1 MEDVAL
7 LLVEDN
13 EADARLC
20 REHLVDAPFDP
31 DVEHVTDV
39 AGAREQLQDGVFD
52 AIVLDLN
59 LPDSTG
65 IDTVEAIQSAAP
77 HLPIVVLT
85 GLEDEDLAAEALN
98 IGAQDYVVKDHL
110 ETTLARAIRY
120 AIERH
125 HAQTRLAKVQQEL
138 DTRDKLATLGAFL
151 TGFHGELREATEE
164 VTHTLYR
171 LRELVE
177 SGGDDTDGEAEELV
191 AEAMEEM
198 DRLDA
203 VTRNLRETYK
213 AQETVEA
220 VPLDAVVLEAVN
232 LFRATMPEGIEV
244 ELDLA
249 ETPPMELV
257 RGQLVQAVT
266 HLLRNAAE
274 AMPEGGTV
282 RVGVAG
288 TDDGWEVLVVDEG
301 DGIPQG
307 IRDRVYDPFV
317 TTKEDGDGLGL
328 AVADRIV
335 KAHDGE
341 LTLETGQ
348 GEGTRARLGLPS
360 ARVSRG
366 R

>member
-1 MEDVAL
+1 MDTIAL

-20 REHLVDAPFDP
+20 REYLVDAPFEADL
-31 DVEHVTDV
+31 DHVSDL
-39 AGAREQLQDGVFD
+39 AGARKRLQDGTYD

-65 IDTVEAIQSAAP
+65 IDTVETVQGAAP

-85 GLEDEDLAAEALN
+85 GVEDEELAAEALN
-98 IGAQDYVVKDHL
+98 AGAQDYVVKDHL
-110 ETTLARAIRY
+110 EATLARAIRY
-120 AIERH
+120 AMERH
-125 HAQTRLAKVQQEL
+125 QAQARLAKLQQEL

-198 DRLDA
+198 NRLDA

-220 VPLDAVVLEAVN
+220 IPLDEVVLEAVN
-232 LFRATMPEGIEV
+232 LFRATLPEGVEV
-244 ELDLA
+244 EMDLA
-249 ETPPMELV
+249 ETPPLDV
-257 RGQLVQAVT
+257 VSGQLVQAVI

-274 AMPEGGTV
+274 AMPDGGTIQV
-282 RVGVAG
+282 TVAEAEE
-288 TDDGWEVLVVDEG
+288 GWEVVVADDGE
-301 DGIPQG
+301 GIPQAV
-307 IRDRVYDPFV
+307 RDRVYEPFV
-317 TTKEDGDGLGL
+317 STKADGDGLGL
-328 AVADRIV
+328 AVADRIA

-341 LTLETGQ
+341 ITLETAQ
-348 GEGTRARLGLPS
+348 GEGTRARLRLP
-360 ARVSRG
+360 ADRVSETA
-366 R
+366 